1 MSRALTPRAQ
11 LASAVA
17 EAVIRVPGVE
27 RLSPG
32 PGQEAAVQYA
42 GGKVLGVQ
50 IIDQHIAVHV
60 LLNRL
65 PLTPVVARVRGRIDD
80 VLARRN
86 EGGAAWTIDVVVE
99 GVELDHLPRRPGG
112 RPVRNAPVQRF
123 EVAAP

>member
-27 RLSPG
+27 RLSRG
-32 PGQEAAVQYA
+32 SGQEAAVQYA

-50 IIDQHIAVHV
+50 ISDRHIAVHV
-60 LLNRL
+60 LLDRL
-65 PLTPVVARVRGRIDD
+65 PLPAIVATVRSRIDD

-86 EGGAAWTIDVVVE
+86 DGGAAWTVDVVVE
-99 GVELDHLPRRPGG
+99 GVELDHLPRRPEG
-112 RPVRNAPVQRF
+112 RPLRSAPIHTVQ
-123 EVAAP
+123 VAAP